1 MKNKNTGLN
10 IIMYVLIGL
19 IVLVGIVFFIPENKE
34 TPVTNKEE
42 KKEEVVIT
50 FTTNDT
56 NVTLKKGETKEINY
70 NLSGNYNI
78 NWFSS
83 NNSVAT
89 ISNGVITAV
98 GSGTCNV
105 TGTVSVDGT
114 VKSISI
120 KVTVEEEKKEEPKE
134 DPAPSKKKIEKLVI
148 STNKLSVVVGE
159 SKKITYRIEPE
170 DGEII
175 SVKWESSDPSI
186 ATVTDGTVTGI
197 KEGTATVTLNINDIL
212 IGKITIKVSPKVS
225 NLIIDTYPRN
235 VLKVGETTKVI
246 AHVTPEKSNSIT
258 YKSSNDSVATVNN
271 GVITAK
277 SKGTATI
284 TLTAG
289 SKTSTIS
296 ISVLPN
302 KGVINGSNNIWGYK
316 SKNIKSH
323 NRADASFFQKM
334 ASSGRGT
341 LSGNT
346 YTISSGSTKFTYYID
361 RSLLDISG
369 YKVMVRM
376 YYPNDKDLS
385 TTNMLTYMGGDG
397 EKNFSGIF
405 GEIEKDRSIIN
416 NTDAIFVLV
425 AEGNNTAFDQKAGM
439 YSTQFA
445 QAVVGHK
452 SGKNSIIGFST
463 GGTKVMGAAN
473 LYHYDRV
480 IVFSSYYNWATSA
493 ENVKNCEVMFYIPN
507 GDHLYQQA
515 KTTLNDMKKSGY
527 KNVTVLTNS
536 QELMN
541 LFGNDFLVI
550 NPGSSMT
557 NAHVTKNVTDSNMF
571 AYVND

>member
-1 MKNKNTGLN
+1 MKNKNTSLN
-10 IIMYVLIGL
+10 IIIYVFIGL
-19 IVLVGIVFFIPENKE
+19 IVIVGIIFFIPENKE
-34 TPVTNKEE
+34 VPVTNKED
-42 KKEEVVIT
+42 KKEEIVIT

-56 NVTLKKGETKEINY
+56 NITLKKSETKEINY

-89 ISNGVITAV
+89 VSNGIITAV
-98 GSGTCNV
+98 GGGSCNV

-114 VKSISI
+114 IKSISI
-120 KVTVEEEKKEEPKE
+120 RVTVEEEKEESKE
-134 DPAPSKKKIEKLVI
+134 DTSSKKKIEKLVI
-148 STNKLSVVVGE
+148 STNKLSVVKGE
-159 SKKITYRIEPE
+159 SKKITYRIEPT
-170 DGEII
+170 DGEVT

-186 ATVTDGTVTGI
+186 ATVTDGNVTGV
-197 KEGTATVTLNINDIL
+197 KEGTATVTLNINDNL
-212 IGKITIKVSPKVS
+212 IGKITIKVSPKIS

-235 VLKVGETTKVI
+235 VLKAGETTKVI

-258 YKSSNDSVATVNN
+258 YKSSNDNIVSVNN

-289 SKTSTIS
+289 DKTSTIS

-302 KGVINGSNNIWGYK
+302 KGVINGNNNIWGYK

-323 NRADASFFQKM
+323 NRADNSFFQKM
-334 ASSGRGT
+334 ANSGRGT
-341 LSGNT
+341 ISGST
-346 YTISSGSTKFTYYID
+346 YTISNGSTKFTYYID
-361 RSLLDISG
+361 RSLLDING
-369 YKVMVRM
+369 YKVMVRI

-439 YSTQFA
+439 FGTQFA

-493 ENVKNCEVMFYIPN
+493 DNVKNCEVMFYIPN

-515 KTTLNDMKKSGY
+515 KTTLTDMKKSGY

-557 NAHVTKNVTDSNMF
+557 NAHVNKNVTDSNMF